1 MLVLAAGIACDHDAT
16 SPIPEPTRE
25 RLLESVTPDVAL
37 AVGGDGRFQLVSP
50 VNTGRPQ
57 ITGQQAADLAM
68 AVAKFNISTNPSRV
82 NEERGAII
90 SFARL
95 FPCQAPLYAAAAFQR
110 LEIDDATQ
118 AAHPLQKGIGPFWLV
133 RLCGSDGPELNIA
146 VSAYSTDLGIR
157 PDGGV
162 EFPAIGGG
170 DFLAQGIPALREKD
184 ELPSAESAVVLVA
197 GLSGRL
203 IAAVPE
209 LITPFFRNG
218 EVPQDARWHLHLDA
232 PTKLRTT
239 AGQLLETQEVYVSR
253 IRAGGSRIWVATSIQ
268 PDFGDVVFVP
278 MTFVGEKYED
288 YLKREAA
295 ETRTLHAVRL
305 RNVPINFTA
314 AAIEK

>member
-1 MLVLAAGIACDHDAT
+1 
-16 SPIPEPTRE
+16 
-25 RLLESVTPDVAL
+25 LLESVTPDVAL
-37 AVGGDGRFQLVSP
+37 AVGADGRFQVVSP

-57 ITGQQAADLAM
+57 IAAQQAAELGV
-68 AVAKFNISTNPSRV
+68 AVAKFNYSTNPSRL
-82 NEERGAII
+82 NEERGATI

-162 EFPAIGGG
+162 EVPAIGGG
-170 DFLAQGIPALREKD
+170 DFFAQGIRALRQKD
-184 ELPSAESAVVLVA
+184 ELPSAEAAVVLVA
-197 GLSGRL
+197 GLSRRL
-203 IAAVPE
+203 VAAVPE

-218 EVPQDARWHLHLDA
+218 APQDARWHLHLDA
-232 PTKLRTT
+232 PTKLRTS

-253 IRAGGSRIWVATSIQ
+253 LRTGGSRMWVADSVQ
-268 PDFGDVVFVP
+268 PDFRDVLFVP

-288 YLKREAA
+288 YLKRESA
-295 ETRTLHAVRL
+295 ETRTVHAVRL
-305 RNVPINFTA
+305 SNMPINFTA
-314 AAIEK
+314 ATIEK